1 MKHLTKR
8 QGGFTPTPKFGVSP
22 KSGRGFTLVELLV
35 VVAIIG
41 LLVTMVLINIQ
52 NSKQKARDV
61 RRVSDINNIATAL
74 ALYHNDNNAYPI
86 YTGNLTG
93 SDAVSTALRNAQLI
107 SSVPLDPLNQD
118 STNCGFL
125 SGYRYYYNSIDGSN
139 YILWYCLETTMSG
152 KIVGPNSFI
161 P

>member
-1 MKHLTKR
+1 MSKYLIGKY
-8 QGGFTPTPKFGVSP
+8 
-22 KSGRGFTLVELLV
+22 RGFTLVELLV

-41 LLVTMVLINIQ
+41 LLVTMVIINIQ
-52 NSKQKARDV
+52 NSKQKARDA

-74 ALYHNDNNAYPI
+74 ALYHNDNNAYPV

-93 SDAVSTALRNAQLI
+93 SDVVSTALRNAQQI
-107 SSVPLDPLNQD
+107 SAVPLDPLNID

-139 YILWYCLETTMSG
+139 YILWYCLETSTVLG
-152 KIVGPNSFI
+152 KTIGPNSFI